1 MVTQII
7 YAILVLGIL
16 GFIFGAILS
25 YASLKFK
32 VDSDPKIE
40 ETLKRLPG
48 ANCGS
53 CGMAGCAAMAE
64 AIVTKGV
71 APSKCPVMLLP
82 DRIKLEEF
90 LGLRKPGEANVRAV
104 VKAALVKCQGLDTDE
119 FKKFEYMGLPDCQS
133 AVLVQN
139 GPWLCPHRCIGL
151 GSCVKACK
159 FGGIK
164 IGEHHL
170 PEVNEDKCVG
180 CGQCVMACPKHII
193 DIVDIEKTVH
203 VRCNSV
209 DKGADTRKICKTG
222 CLGCGKCVK
231 VCAYEAITVEN
242 NLARID
248 YEKCRD
254 CGACVANCPTGA
266 IIKENRPVY
275 KGRVATIN
283 QDNCVGCTLCYKTC
297 KFEAIIGG
305 KVKEKHS
312 VDANKCVGCGMCA
325 EKCPKKAIVLN
336 DKQ

>member
-164 IGEHHL
+164 IGKHHL